1 MKKCFTA
8 FAATLAAFALFA
20 VSSCCG
26 DDLPPD
32 AVGFTTHL
40 VNKEN
45 GSINNIEDNL
55 EGMVVCLRNSTTSS
69 GIIAEKKTDD
79 DGRADFTFCKDRP
92 FRDEIFVSD
101 EEYSAIFDRK
111 TDYYL
116 VINDPESSLYNSAYE
131 TKLLKFHDGE
141 SLFNVVYLPS
151 KSN

>member
-1 MKKCFTA
+1 MKKF
-8 FAATLAAFALFA
+8 FAIVLCAFALFA

-45 GSINNIEDNL
+45 GSIDNIEDSL
-55 EGMVVCLRNSTTSS
+55 EGIVVCLRNSKTSS

-92 FRDEIFVSD
+92 FRDDIFISD
-101 EEYSAIFDRK
+101 EEFCAIHISN

-116 VINDPESSLYNSAYE
+116 VINDTESSSYNPDYE

-141 SLFNVVYLPS
+141 SLFNVVYLPR